1 MNSNDIETI
10 DIESALRLYRG
21 SHIDNDLLL
30 IDEVADIPL
39 PGESRRMKSL
49 LIALCLK
56 GKAQYTV
63 DTIEYKVKPND
74 IMIISNGQV
83 VDDYLLSRDCS
94 GIAIMVS
101 YDFYREIVSDV
112 HELSSLFIFSR
123 NHPVVTLSQDESD
136 MIQEYYRSLK
146 SKVEDQSHHFRREV
160 ARSLLSTVIYDI
172 SNSLYH
178 IMNTENVKQTRA
190 DKIFKEFIQLV
201 EANYHEKRRVGWY
214 GGQLCIS
221 PKYLS
226 ETIKAI
232 SHQTPN
238 EWIDRYVVLEIC
250 NLLRNTT
257 KSIKEIAQDLHFPTQ
272 SFLGKYFKEHVGVSP
287 TEYRRG

>member
-1 MNSNDIETI
+1 MTHNNIEFI
-10 DIESALRLYRG
+10 SVESALQLYQGR
-21 SHIDNDLLL
+21 HIDNDLLL
-30 IDEVADIPL
+30 IDEVADLPL
-39 PGESRRMKSL
+39 PNESRRMKSL
-49 LIALCLK
+49 LLALCIR
-56 GKAQYTV
+56 GEAQYTV

-74 IMIISNGQV
+74 IILISNGQV

-123 NHPVVTLSQDESD
+123 NHPVVTLSEDEAR
-136 MIQEYYRSLK
+136 MIQEYYQLLK
-146 SKVEDQSHHFRREV
+146 NKVEDQNHHFRREV
-160 ARSLLSTVIYDI
+160 ARSLLSTVIYDL

-178 IMNTENVKQTRA
+178 IANTTTIKQTRA
-190 DKIFKEFIQLV
+190 DRIFKEFIQLV
-201 EANYHEKRRVGWY
+201 EANYREKRRVTWY
-214 GGQLCIS
+214 GNQLCIS

-226 ETIKAI
+226 ETVKSV

-238 EWIDRYVVLEIC
+238 DWIDRYVILEIC

-257 KSIKEIAQDLHFPTQ
+257 KSIKEITQDMHFPTQ
-272 SFLGKYFKEHVGVSP
+272 SFLGRYFKEHVGVSP
-287 TEYRRG
+287 KEYRRG

>member
-1 MNSNDIETI
+1 MTHNNIEFI
-10 DIESALRLYRG
+10 SVESALQLYQGR
-21 SHIDNDLLL
+21 HIDNDLLL
-30 IDEVADIPL
+30 IDEVADLPL
-39 PGESRRMKSL
+39 PNESRRMKSL
-49 LIALCLK
+49 LLALCIR
-56 GKAQYTV
+56 GEAQYTV
-63 DTIEYKVKPND
+63 DTIEHKVKPND

-83 VDDYLLSRDCS
+83 VDDYLLSPDCS

-123 NHPVVTLSQDESD
+123 NHPVVTLSQNESS
-136 MIQEYYRSLK
+136 MIQKYYQLLK
-146 SKVEDQSHHFRREV
+146 SKVEDQQHHFRREV

-178 IMNTENVKQTRA
+178 IMNTTTVKQTRA

-201 EANYHEKRRVGWY
+201 EANFREKRRVTWY
-214 GGQLCIS
+214 GSQLCIS

-226 ETIKAI
+226 ETVKSV

-238 EWIDRYVVLEIC
+238 DWIDRYVVLEIC

-257 KSIKEIAQDLHFPTQ
+257 KSIKEITQDMHFPTQ
-272 SFLGKYFKEHVGVSP
+272 SFLGRYFKEHVGVSP
-287 TEYRRG
+287 QKYRRG

>member
-1 MNSNDIETI
+1 MTSTNIEPI
-10 DIESALRLYRG
+10 SVESALQFYQG

-39 PGESRRMKSL
+39 PSDPRRMKSL
-49 LIALCLK
+49 LMALCLQ

-74 IMIISNGQV
+74 IILISNGQV

-101 YDFYREIVSDV
+101 YDFYRDIVSDV

-123 NHPVVTLSQDESD
+123 NHPVVTLSEDESN
-136 MIQEYYRSLK
+136 MIMRYYRMLK
-146 SKVEDQSHHFRREV
+146 NKVDDNDHHFRRNV
-160 ARSLLSTVIYDI
+160 ARSLLSTVFYDV

-178 IMNTENVKQTRA
+178 IMNTKEAKPSRA

-201 EANYHEKRRVGWY
+201 EANFREKRRVGWY
-214 GGQLCIS
+214 GAQLCIS

-238 EWIDRYVVLEIC
+238 EWIDRYVVLEIR
-250 NLLRNTT
+250 NQLRNTT
-257 KSIKEIAQDLHFPTQ
+257 KSIKEIAQDMHFPTQ